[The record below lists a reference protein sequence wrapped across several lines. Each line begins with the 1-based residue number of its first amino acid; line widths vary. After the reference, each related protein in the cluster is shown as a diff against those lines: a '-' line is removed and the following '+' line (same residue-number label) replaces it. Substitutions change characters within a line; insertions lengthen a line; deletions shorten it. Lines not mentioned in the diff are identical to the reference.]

1 MKGLDYIH
9 TIYCIGRFYR
19 MYKQTMGFA
28 RGMGTGIIAGV
39 AIAAMGS
46 KMMRENRGMK
56 KKANKTMRT
65 IGELMD
71 TMQVM
76 FH

>member
-1 MKGLDYIH
+1 
-9 TIYCIGRFYR
+9 
-19 MYKQTMGFA
+19 MYKQTMGFV

-39 AIAAMGS
+39 AIATMGS
-46 KMMRENRGMK
+46 KMMHDNRGMRR
-56 KKANKTMRT
+56 KANKTMRT

-71 TMQVM
+71 SMQFM